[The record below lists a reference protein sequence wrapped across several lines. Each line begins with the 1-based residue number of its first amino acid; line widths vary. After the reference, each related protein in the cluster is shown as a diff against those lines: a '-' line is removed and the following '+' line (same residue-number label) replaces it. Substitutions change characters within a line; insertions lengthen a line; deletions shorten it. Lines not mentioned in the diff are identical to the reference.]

1 MNNIKVELKT
11 DLTKYGEGLIA
22 GIKGI
27 TIGQQGIWSRS
38 NDNFITVKF
47 ENNIILDILWN
58 SLEIIDE
65 EYLQKLSK
73 TKTTYLKELKT
84 ATNIIKTI
92 GPKGGFKYLSFE
104 YTRIDGCHWSKSIGL
119 KKEADKLLDVFSEY
133 KLNVKIQKII

>member
-11 DLTKYGEGLIA
+11 DLTKYGEGLIT

-27 TIGQQGIWSRS
+27 TIGQQGTWSRS

-47 ENNIILDILWN
+47 ENNIILDVLWN

-92 GPKGGFKYLSFE
+92 GPKGGY
-104 YTRIDGCHWSKSIGL
+104 
-119 KKEADKLLDVFSEY
+119 
-133 KLNVKIQKII
+133 

>member
-47 ENNIILDILWN
+47 ENNIILDALWN

-65 EYLQKLSK
+65 EYLQKVDL
-73 TKTTYLKELKT
+73 
-84 ATNIIKTI
+84 NI
-92 GPKGGFKYLSFE
+92 S
-104 YTRIDGCHWSKSIGL
+104 
-119 KKEADKLLDVFSEY
+119 LLNTLE
-133 KLNVKIQKII
+133 

>member
-47 ENNIILDILWN
+47 ENNIILDVLWN

-92 GPKGGFKYLSFE
+92 GPKGGY
-104 YTRIDGCHWSKSIGL
+104 
-119 KKEADKLLDVFSEY
+119 
-133 KLNVKIQKII
+133 